1 MRSSLTFS
9 ILAGMLVGYGC
20 DSNRASRQADVS
32 QSHSTAPAAETR
44 TSGAPASAKP
54 SYAAEPMLAP
64 SERAA
69 SGGGGGGGDTS
80 AQMIPIS
87 DAELTKAAAEYAER
101 KVIRNATL
109 SLEVDNPTD
118 TQARLTSV
126 AESHGGFV
134 VSSDFKR
141 TDTAGQPAPTVT
153 VTVVLRVPSS
163 QFGPAVSEIRAFAG
177 RVKDEKTTGQDVT
190 EEYIDLEARLRT
202 KKALEAQFLE
212 IMKQAHKISDALE
225 VQSQIADVR
234 ADIERIEGRRR
245 FLENQ
250 SALSTITVSL
260 QTPAPLIATTKG
272 GFRDSVAE
280 AFGDCVDTGAAVVI
294 GLIRIIGVMIPVT
307 LLVLLPVGL
316 LMRVL
321 LRRFKFEKKP
331 EPQLSIK

>member
-1 MRSSLTFS
+1 
-9 ILAGMLVGYGC
+9 
-20 DSNRASRQADVS
+20 
-32 QSHSTAPAAETR
+32 
-44 TSGAPASAKP
+44 
-54 SYAAEPMLAP
+54 
-64 SERAA
+64 
-69 SGGGGGGGDTS
+69 
-80 AQMIPIS
+80 MIPIS
-87 DAELTKAAAEYAER
+87 DAELTKAAAEYTER
-101 KVIRNATL
+101 KVIRNANLT
-109 SLEVDNPTD
+109 LEVDSPTD

-141 TDTAGQPAPTVT
+141 TETANQQPPAIT

-163 QFGPAVSEIRAFAG
+163 QFGAALADIHGFAG
-177 RVKDEKTTGQDVT
+177 RVKEEKTTGQDVT

-260 QTPAPLIATTKG
+260 QTPAPPPPIIATTKG
-272 GFRDSVAE
+272 GFRDSLAE
-280 AFGDCVDTGAAVVI
+280 AFGDCVDTGAAI
-294 GLIRIIGVMIPVT
+294 ITGLIRIIGVMIPVT
-307 LLVLLPVGL
+307 LLVLLPGGL
-316 LMRVL
+316 LLRVL
-321 LRRFKFEKKP
+321 LRRFKFERKP

>member
-1 MRSSLTFS
+1 MRSLRTFVTLLGLVLICACSSQPKQATARQSLNPVAQS
-9 ILAGMLVGYGC
+9 A
-20 DSNRASRQADVS
+20 ASE
-32 QSHSTAPAAETR
+32 TAPATKEAV
-44 TSGAPASAKP
+44 ASAGVLP
-54 SYAAEPMLAP
+54 RGYA
-64 SERAA
+64 
-69 SGGGGGGGDTS
+69 GGGGGGST
-80 AQMIPIS
+80 AAEPAMIPVS
-87 DAELTKAAAEYAER
+87 DAELTKAAAEYAQR
-101 KVIRNATL
+101 KVIRNANLT
-109 SLEVDNPTD
+109 LEVDSPTD

-141 TDTAGQPAPTVT
+141 TETANQQPPAIT

-163 QFGPAVSEIRAFAG
+163 QFGAALADIHGFAG
-177 RVKDEKTTGQDVT
+177 RVKEEKTTGQDVT

-260 QTPAPLIATTKG
+260 QTPAPPPPIIATTRG
-272 GFRDSVAE
+272 GFRDSLAE
-280 AFGDCVDTGAAVVI
+280 AFGDCVDTGAAI
-294 GLIRIIGVMIPVT
+294 ITGLIRIIGVMIPVT
-307 LLVLLPVGL
+307 LLVLLPGGL
-316 LMRVL
+316 LLRVL
-321 LRRFKFEKKP
+321 LRRFRFERKP

>member
-1 MRSSLTFS
+1 MNPSANEQMTP
-9 ILAGMLVGYGC
+9 
-20 DSNRASRQADVS
+20 VS
-32 QSHSTAPAAETR
+32 E
-44 TSGAPASAKP
+44 
-54 SYAAEPMLAP
+54 
-64 SERAA
+64 
-69 SGGGGGGGDTS
+69 
-80 AQMIPIS
+80 
-87 DAELTKAAAEYAER
+87 AELTKAAAEYAER

-109 SLEVDNPTD
+109 TLEVDNPTD

-141 TDTAGQPAPTVT
+141 TDTAGQQGATVT
-153 VTVVLRVPSS
+153 VTVVLRVPAS
-163 QFGPAVSEIRAFAG
+163 QFGAALAEVRSFAG
-177 RVKDEKTTGQDVT
+177 RVKEEKTTGQDVT

-260 QTPAPLIATTKG
+260 QTPAPSPPIIATTKG
-272 GFRDSVAE
+272 GLGESIAQ
-280 AFGDCVDTGAAVVI
+280 AFGDCVDTGAAIVT

-307 LLVLLPVGL
+307 LLILLPGGL
-316 LMRVL
+316 LLRFL

-331 EPQLSIK
+331 APELSVKGT